1 MKILSFL
8 QSRICSGAIVLCVV
22 LAACSRGGGGSEQKT
37 DDADSSAVAETKPE
51 KVLQRLP
58 DTIHSSVSALR
69 YAVETAEGAGEGR
82 LCSLA
87 DMYAGA
93 PGAFTFRK
101 GAWRD
106 ASFGGRVEGRPD
118 TIVVDWVFR
127 TGFRGDW
134 GGGTGWTGQPVF
146 VEWPDSCVSSFKDAG
161 LPLAGFGKKEIIAG
175 GLDGHIY
182 FINFETGRSSRDTLS
197 VCNPVKGSVS
207 LDPTMNGNLYVGDGI
222 PEERPFGA
230 RVVDL
235 RRHEVTDVFG
245 EDPKAM
251 RGWGAYDAS
260 ALRVGQFLFRPA
272 ENGGIY
278 KFAVDRGALRLHSV
292 LRYTFQG
299 VAPGIESSM
308 AAYLNYGY
316 VGDNHGNIICVNLDT
331 MIPVWRYFLGD
342 DTDATPVV
350 QEEEGRPVLYV
361 ACEVDRTDG
370 DSAVAR
376 LAKLDAVSGDE
387 IWLHCSPARM
397 AVEDDK
403 HFDGGYY
410 ATPLPGGGDCAHLL
424 FVSRVL
430 NSDGQ
435 RDGVIAAID
444 RRTGREVYAT
454 PMRRYG
460 WSSPVGFLND
470 DGEMYVFAADCWGY
484 VYLIEGRTGKIIFSR
499 RVGDNF
505 ESSPVVS
512 GNSVVV
518 GSRGDKIFKM
528 SIL

>member
-1 MKILSFL
+1 MKFLSFL
-8 QSRICSGAIVLCVV
+8 QSQIFPGTIFLCLV
-22 LAACSRGGGGSEQKT
+22 LAACRGGSGGSEQNM
-37 DDADSSAVAETKPE
+37 DDADSSAVVEPLLK
-51 KVLQRLP
+51 KVMQRLP

-69 YAVETAEGAGEGR
+69 YAVEAADGAGTGR

-87 DMYAGA
+87 DMYADA

-106 ASFGGRVEGRPD
+106 ASFGGRVKGRPD
-118 TIVVDWVFR
+118 TIVVNWVFR

-146 VEWPDSCVSSFKDAG
+146 VQWQDTCMSFFKNGG
-161 LPLAGFGKKEIIAG
+161 LPLADFGRKEIIAG
-175 GLDGHIY
+175 GLDGQIY
-182 FINFETGRSSRDTLS
+182 FINFETGRASRDTLS
-197 VCNPVKGSVS
+197 VGNPVKGSLS
-207 LDPTMNGNLYVGDGI
+207 FDPGMNGNLYVGDGI

-235 RRHEVTDVFG
+235 RRHEVTGIFG
-245 EDPKAM
+245 EDPKAL

-278 KFAVDRGALRLHSV
+278 KFAVDRGALQLHSV
-292 LRYTFQG
+292 LRYTFHG

-331 MIPVWRYFLGD
+331 MVPVWRYFLGD

-350 QEEEGRPVLYV
+350 QEEEGKPVLYV

-397 AVEDDK
+397 AVENDK

-410 ATPLPGGGDCAHLL
+410 ATPLPGEGDCAHLL

-430 NSDGQ
+430 NSDG
-435 RDGVIAAID
+435 RNGVVAAID

-454 PMRRYG
+454 PMKRYG
-460 WSSPVGFLND
+460 WSSPVGFLNEND
-470 DGEMYVFAADCWGY
+470 EMYVFAADGWGY
-484 VYLIEGRTGKIIFSR
+484 VYLIEGRSGKIIFSR
-499 RVGDNF
+499 KVGENF